1 MARLVALV
9 AKSLSTG
16 LSAAM
21 KKIDVF
27 ILFFVETDIID
38 CLPVLAHMAFLV
50 AVVAERKSSNLVS
63 LYRPCFTATMLSLIL
78 FPPRSSFF
86 LCLTA
91 YQTD

>member
-16 LSAAM
+16 LSAS

-27 ILFFVETDIID
+27 ILLSFGTDIID

-50 AVVAERKSSNLVS
+50 AVVAERERV
-63 LYRPCFTATMLSLIL
+63 AI
-78 FPPRSSFF
+78 
-86 LCLTA
+86 
-91 YQTD
+91 